1 MFLTRK
7 KRFLTIN
14 NNNMEQKSELS
25 KTDAFSAFAYSRSNA
40 IRITVPANVA
50 NDLTL
55 FTNMLKELGGRL
67 GCKQC
72 ISGAAC
78 FFDNERDFVVNPE
91 GKILNFQQRF

>member
-1 MFLTRK
+1 
-7 KRFLTIN
+7 
-14 NNNMEQKSELS
+14 MEQKSEALS
-25 KTDAFSAFAYSRSNA
+25 KTDAFSAFAYSKSNA

-55 FTNMLKELGGRL
+55 FTNMLKELGGRI
-67 GCKQC
+67 GCKPC

-91 GKILNFQQRF
+91 GKILNYQQRF

>member
-1 MFLTRK
+1 
-7 KRFLTIN
+7 
-14 NNNMEQKSELS
+14 MEQKPEALS
-25 KTDAFSAFAYSRSNA
+25 SFSSSKSNA

-55 FTNMLKELGGRL
+55 FTNMLKDLGGRI
-67 GCKQC
+67 GCKPC

-91 GKILNFQQRF
+91 GKILNFQR